1 MRALLFV
8 ILVAC
13 GGGGTPAPTTPTQP
27 TPTEQPPAANEE
39 KFTGTITQINFG
51 CAADARCDLTVD
63 GARHVHFGHDT
74 RLQGGATAWGN
85 TEEIYT
91 LMGTPNDG
99 VGRKV
104 EVFAAKQSDNQFTI
118 EGKTDYYIKVL
129 PP

>member
-1 MRALLFV
+1 MRALLLV

-27 TPTEQPPAANEE
+27 TPTEPTPPAGDEE

-51 CAADARCDLTVD
+51 CAADASCDLTVD
-63 GARHVHFGHDT
+63 NTRHVHFGHDT
-74 RLQGGATAWGN
+74 RREGPTTWGN

-104 EVFAAKQSDNQFTI
+104 EVYAAKKGEGFTLQ
-118 EGKTDYYIKVL
+118 GKSDYYIKVL